1 MGGNYPETLQDV
13 YAGIKTLDR
22 NVQSQ
27 SLRDCV
33 KKLRR
38 ILSGPSP
45 SVDDVIQTGIVSYLV
60 DCLKCQDSLVLFEA
74 TWSITNLVAG
84 TDTAPTNM
92 IVDKGG
98 IPPLVALL
106 QCENTEVRNQ
116 AMWALSNI
124 AANTAPHRD
133 RILASGALPPIVT
146 LIQSGLQEP
155 CQVDL
160 LQLGVWT
167 LSNLCT
173 SKPYPNFA
181 FIYPVFSCFD
191 DVLESSSD
199 LDVVES
205 ICWALSDLTATHL
218 GRRALIATS
227 CLPRLVEKLDMPS
240 PIYRY
245 AFKIFGNLIS
255 GDDEQTDAVMAT
267 DFLRVANRHLNRS
280 PDNNLLKE
288 ICFTLSNLS
297 VTSITEIW
305 NYNFIKNL
313 FVFLDVKSLRIDI
326 KREILYV
333 LLNTIEKCTTNQI
346 QTIVYTYN
354 AIHLFSRI
362 LNRDTDA
369 LLVDLTLS
377 SINSILQHN
386 FEYSELMEKEGGFDV
401 LQNIIGKVGVHSAKA
416 FRIQERHFQTVMERR
431 SLRNILDSY
440 QNELLPTVII
450 DLIVSFTYPS
460 LMVQ

>member
-13 YAGIKTLDR
+13 SAGIKTLDR
-22 NVQSQ
+22 TVQSQ

-45 SVDDVIQTGIVSYLV
+45 PVDEVIQAGIVSYLV

-92 IVDKGG
+92 IVDKEG
-98 IPPLVALL
+98 IPALVALL
-106 QCENTEVRNQ
+106 QCGNKEVRNQ

-124 AANTAPHRD
+124 AANTVAQRD
-133 RILASGALPPIVT
+133 SILESGALPPIVT
-146 LIQSGLQEP
+146 LIQSALQEP
-155 CQVDL
+155 CQLDL

-181 FIYPVFSCFD
+181 FICPVFSCFA

-205 ICWALSDLTATHL
+205 VCWALSDLTSTHL
-218 GRRALIATS
+218 GRTTLIATS
-227 CLPRLVEKLDMPS
+227 CLPRLVEQLDMPS

-245 AFKIFGNLIS
+245 AFKIFGNLVS
-255 GDDEQTDAVMAT
+255 GDDDQTAAVLAT
-267 DFLRVANRHLNRS
+267 DFLRVADRHLNHS
-280 PDNNLLKE
+280 PEHNLLKE

-297 VTSITEIW
+297 ITSITEIW

-313 FVFLDVKSLRIDI
+313 FRYLDLKSLRIDI
-326 KREILYV
+326 KREILYA
-333 LLNTIEKCTTNQI
+333 LFNTIEKCNTIQI

-362 LNRDTDA
+362 LNRETDA

-377 SINSILQHN
+377 SINFILKHN
-386 FEYSELMEKEGGFDV
+386 LEYAELMEREGGFDV

-416 FRIQERHFQTVMERR
+416 FRIQNRHFQTVMARR
-431 SLRNILDSY
+431 SLRDILDAY
-440 QNELLPTVII
+440 QNELLPTVIT

-460 LMVQ
+460 MVQ

>member
-133 RILASGALPPIVT
+133 RILESGALPPIVT
-146 LIQSGLQEP
+146 LIQSSLQEP

-173 SKPYPNFA
+173 SKPYPTFA

-199 LDVVES
+199 LDVV
-205 ICWALSDLTATHL
+205 
-218 GRRALIATS
+218 
-227 CLPRLVEKLDMPS
+227 
-240 PIYRY
+240 
-245 AFKIFGNLIS
+245 
-255 GDDEQTDAVMAT
+255 
-267 DFLRVANRHLNRS
+267 
-280 PDNNLLKE
+280 
-288 ICFTLSNLS
+288 
-297 VTSITEIW
+297 
-305 NYNFIKNL
+305 
-313 FVFLDVKSLRIDI
+313 
-326 KREILYV
+326 
-333 LLNTIEKCTTNQI
+333 
-346 QTIVYTYN
+346 
-354 AIHLFSRI
+354 
-362 LNRDTDA
+362 
-369 LLVDLTLS
+369 
-377 SINSILQHN
+377 
-386 FEYSELMEKEGGFDV
+386 
-401 LQNIIGKVGVHSAKA
+401 
-416 FRIQERHFQTVMERR
+416 
-431 SLRNILDSY
+431 
-440 QNELLPTVII
+440 
-450 DLIVSFTYPS
+450 
-460 LMVQ
+460 

>member
-133 RILASGALPPIVT
+133 RILESGALPPIVT

-173 SKPYPNFA
+173 SKPYPTFA

-255 GDDEQTDAVMAT
+255 GDDEQTAAVLAT
-267 DFLRVANRHLNRS
+267 DFLRVADRHLNHS

-313 FVFLDVKSLRIDI
+313 FHYLDLKSLRIDI

-333 LLNTIEKCTTNQI
+333 LLNTIEKCTTRQI
-346 QTIVYTYN
+346 QTIVTYN

-362 LNRDTDA
+362 LNRETDA

-377 SINSILQHN
+377 SINFILKHN
-386 FEYSELMEKEGGFDV
+386 LEYAELMEREGGFDV

-416 FRIQERHFQTVMERR
+416 FRIQNRHFQTVMERR
-431 SLRNILDSY
+431 SLRDILDSY